1 MKIISFEGV
10 EGVGKSTQ
18 ISMLDSYLVS
28 KGLSTEVLR
37 EPGSTNVG
45 ENIRDILLNTSTD
58 LSNESELLLMFAA
71 RAQLISEKINNS
83 DKDVVLFDRF
93 YDASMAYQG
102 FGRGLPQEI
111 IKSLINFTKCP
122 VPDATF
128 LLDIEVAEGFKR
140 KFNDKKDRIE
150 SSGDVFFEQVRSGY
164 LALSRNEP
172 NRIKVLDAKK
182 SINDLHKDIVSFVE
196 IILWA

>member
-18 ISMLDSYLVS
+18 ISMLDSYLLS
-28 KGLSTEVLR
+28 NGLSTEVLR
-37 EPGSTNVG
+37 EPGSTQVG
-45 ENIRDILLNTSTD
+45 ENIREILLNTSAD

-83 DKDVVLFDRF
+83 NKDVVLFDRF

-111 IKSLINFTKCP
+111 IKNLISFTKCP

-128 LLDIEVAEGFKR
+128 LLDIEVEEGFKR

-164 LALSRNEP
+164 LALSKNEP

-182 SINDLHKDIVSFVE
+182 SIDELHKEIISFVD
-196 IILWA
+196 IILWI

>member
-37 EPGSTNVG
+37 EPGSTKVG

-111 IKSLINFTKCP
+111 IKNLISFTKCP

-128 LLDIEVAEGFKR
+128 LLDIEVEEGFKR

-164 LALSRNEP
+164 LALSKNEP

-196 IILWA
+196 IIL

>member
-18 ISMLDSYLVS
+18 ITMLDSYLVS

-37 EPGSTNVG
+37 EPGSTEVG
-45 ENIRDILLNTSTD
+45 ENIREILLNPSNN

-71 RAQLISEKINNS
+71 RAQLISEKISHS

-93 YDASMAYQG
+93 YDASLAYQG
-102 FGRGLPQEI
+102 FGRGLSQKI
-111 IKSLINFTKCP
+111 INSLITFTKCP
-122 VPDATF
+122 IPDITF
-128 LLDIEVAEGFKR
+128 LLDIEVEEGFNR

-150 SSGDVFFEQVRSGY
+150 SSGKDFFEKVRSGY
-164 LALSRNEP
+164 LALSQNEP

-182 SINDLHKDIVSFVE
+182 SIDDLHKDIASFVD
-196 IILWA
+196 IIL

>member
-18 ISMLDSYLVS
+18 ITMLDSYLVS

-37 EPGSTNVG
+37 EPGSTEVG
-45 ENIRDILLNTSTD
+45 ENIREILLNPSNN

-71 RAQLISEKINNS
+71 RAQLISEKISHS

-93 YDASMAYQG
+93 YDASLAYQG
-102 FGRGLPQEI
+102 FGRGLSQKI
-111 IKSLINFTKCP
+111 INSLITFTKCP
-122 VPDATF
+122 IPDITF
-128 LLDIEVAEGFKR
+128 LLDIEVEEGFNR

-150 SSGDVFFEQVRSGY
+150 SSGKDFFEKVRSGY
-164 LALSRNEP
+164 LVLSQNEP

-182 SINDLHKDIVSFVE
+182 SIDDLHKDIASFVD
-196 IILWA
+196 IIL

>member
-28 KGLSTEVLR
+28 KGISTEVLR
-37 EPGSTNVG
+37 EPGSTEVG
-45 ENIRDILLNTSTD
+45 ENIRKILLNTSAN

-71 RAQLISEKINNS
+71 RAQLISEKISYS
-83 DKDVVLFDRF
+83 DKDVILFDRF
-93 YDASMAYQG
+93 YDASLAYQG

-111 IKSLINFTKCP
+111 INSLISFTKCP
-122 VPDATF
+122 VPDVTF
-128 LLDIEVAEGFKR
+128 LLDIEVEEGFNR

-150 SSGDVFFEQVRSGY
+150 SSGKDFFEKVRSGY
-164 LALSRNEP
+164 LVLSHNEP

-182 SINDLHKDIVSFVE
+182 SIDELHKDIVSFVN
-196 IILWA
+196 IILWV

>member
-37 EPGSTNVG
+37 EPGSTKVG

-83 DKDVVLFDRF
+83 DKDVVLFDR
-93 YDASMAYQG
+93 SMAISLFRISGASSPFRCNPRLDSDISMTAAFSDESIFDSFKY
-102 FGRGLPQEI
+102 
-111 IKSLINFTKCP
+111 KS
-122 VPDATF
+122 
-128 LLDIEVAEGFKR
+128 
-140 KFNDKKDRIE
+140 
-150 SSGDVFFEQVRSGY
+150 
-164 LALSRNEP
+164 
-172 NRIKVLDAKK
+172 
-182 SINDLHKDIVSFVE
+182 
-196 IILWA
+196 